1 MERIHKVIK
10 GEELYELADFMS
22 MFADSSRL
30 KILAELLGGPLC
42 VNHICKRTGMS
53 QSAVS
58 HQLAT
63 LRRADI
69 VRADRSGKNVVYS
82 IADEHIG
89 MILSTAATHIEE
101 KYPQ

>member
-1 MERIHKVIK
+1 MEKIHRIIK
-10 GEELYELADFMS
+10 GEEVYELADFMS

-30 KILAELLGGPLC
+30 KILAELLTAPLC
-42 VNHICKRTGMS
+42 VNHICKRTGMT

-89 MILSTAATHIEE
+89 MILSTAVAHIEE
-101 KYPQ
+101 KV